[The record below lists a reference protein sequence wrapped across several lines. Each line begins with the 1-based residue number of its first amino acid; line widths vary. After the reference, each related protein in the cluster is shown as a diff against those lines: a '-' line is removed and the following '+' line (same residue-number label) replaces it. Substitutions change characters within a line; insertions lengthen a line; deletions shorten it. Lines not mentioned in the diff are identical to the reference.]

1 MKSAC
6 SVRRRQVSP
15 PSQEPWMKP
24 KLLPPR
30 ASPEQRNRMLGSCGL
45 SARLST
51 EWLDEASI
59 PRFFAWKL
67 RPPSSLRK
75 QRLAAGEA
83 DRDRAK
89 PAPHVGE
96 RGLIL
101 RNGRSFVL
109 AFIFP
114 DVAVNALDRKS

>member
-1 MKSAC
+1 
-6 SVRRRQVSP
+6 
-15 PSQEPWMKP
+15 MKP

-67 RPPSSLRK
+67 RPPSSLRNTPATS
-75 QRLAAGEA
+75 QRAQMRPGVFGSGIN
-83 DRDRAK
+83 
-89 PAPHVGE
+89 PVM
-96 RGLIL
+96 
-101 RNGRSFVL
+101 
-109 AFIFP
+109 
-114 DVAVNALDRKS
+114 